1 MSADDLAMLKEGNP
15 EKQQQYQTL
24 LKKVQWQDYVV
35 RLQTRSRS
43 VILSQAPLFDLFMM
57 PAVSIRTGENLTLC
71 LCTRIPV
78 NARPPPFPPPNH
90 MYPNLLRFELHK
102 KSSLSAFLPSSAN
115 CSCIQLAQL
124 SFSFCCREYEGQVRM
139 RYTVQSMK
147 PVEFITES
155 RRMIEQLTK
164 LRVKAEAA

>member
-1 MSADDLAMLKEGNP
+1 MGMSADDLAMLKEGNP

-78 NARPPPFPPPNH
+78 NAPPFPPP
-90 MYPNLLRFELHK
+90 PK
-102 KSSLSAFLPSSAN
+102 PITCTPICDA
-115 CSCIQLAQL
+115 L
-124 SFSFCCREYEGQVRM
+124 SFIKKNLCRLFFQRLQIAAVYSWLNCLSPSAAESMRVR
-139 RYTVQSMK
+139 
-147 PVEFITES
+147 
-155 RRMIEQLTK
+155 
-164 LRVKAEAA
+164 